1 MKGGRV
7 RQAGPALEVMNHP
20 EAPLALRDD
29 AGVVVQATVKQ
40 RDPHGLLT
48 LQSPTGTLYAHGPAH
63 EPGDC
68 LRVRIHARDVSLA
81 LSHHTDT
88 SMLNILP
95 VTVLAIRD
103 GAGGQALIELS
114 VGAQPAAQRLLAK
127 VSYAS
132 VARLNIAPGLA
143 LWAQI
148 KAVALL
154 V

>member
-1 MKGGRV
+1 M
-7 RQAGPALEVMNHP
+7 
-20 EAPLALRDD
+20 
-29 AGVVVQATVKQ
+29 GV
-40 RDPHGLLT
+40 
-48 LQSPTGTLYAHGPAH
+48 LYAHGPAH
-63 EPGDC
+63 TPGDR

-81 LSHHTDT
+81 LSHHTDS

-95 VTVLAIRD
+95 VTVLALRD

-114 VGAQPAAQRLLAK
+114 AGDQPEQRLLAK
-127 VSYAS
+127 ISHVS

>member
-1 MKGGRV
+1 M
-7 RQAGPALEVMNHP
+7 
-20 EAPLALRDD
+20 
-29 AGVVVQATVKQ
+29 GV
-40 RDPHGLLT
+40 LF
-48 LQSPTGTLYAHGPAH
+48 AHGPAH
-63 EPGDC
+63 TLGDR

-81 LSHHTDT
+81 LSHRTDS

-95 VTVLAIRD
+95 VTVLSIRD

-114 VGAQPAAQRLLAK
+114 AGEQPEQRLLAK
-127 VSYAS
+127 ISYAS
-132 VARLNIAPGLA
+132 VARLNIEPGLT

>member
-1 MKGGRV
+1 M
-7 RQAGPALEVMNHP
+7 
-20 EAPLALRDD
+20 
-29 AGVVVQATVKQ
+29 
-40 RDPHGLLT
+40 
-48 LQSPTGTLYAHGPAH
+48 
-63 EPGDC
+63 
-68 LRVRIHARDVSLA
+68 RIHARDVSLA
-81 LSHHTDT
+81 LSHHTDS

-95 VTVLAIRD
+95 VTVLTLRD

-114 VGAQPAAQRLLAK
+114 AGNQSEQRLLAK
-127 VSYAS
+127 ISHAS